1 MEFLSARKLQNEAAG
16 QFGVS
21 VGCYLFW
28 LSKLNSH
35 LISKSMCGCGCSIIS
50 SLMKRLSRS
59 TFCSEFFSCSHTPD
73 QLQRLSIECP
83 RQPKVTSEIY
93 FKLKHTVRTDRCLI
107 TRTRWL
113 KIKDQLKMFLGVFL
127 TLQRLSNIILS
138 SSDCVAMEMLCSNW
152 FCNRIRWFTSCT
164 DNHLLACSSCG
175 TLMDV
180 VIAAWSWCET
190 AGHLKQQHL
199 FLKTEEQF
207 FVFSCLC
214 FTFWVASNFVPNL
227 GVPLKL

>member
-1 MEFLSARKLQNEAAG
+1 
-16 QFGVS
+16 
-21 VGCYLFW
+21 
-28 LSKLNSH
+28 
-35 LISKSMCGCGCSIIS
+35 MCGCGCSIIS

-59 TFCSEFFSCSHTPD
+59 TCCSELFSCSHIPD

-93 FKLKHTVRTDRCLI
+93 FKLKYTVRTDRCFI

-113 KIKDQLKMFLGVFL
+113 KIKDQLKMFLAVFL

-164 DNHLLACSSCG
+164 DNHLLACLLELWNTNGCCDCSLK
-175 TLMDV
+175 LMWDCWSLK
-180 VIAAWSWCET
+180 AAVLIFKNWRT
-190 AGHLKQQHL
+190 I
-199 FLKTEEQF
+199 